1 MNEIVNKWCEIVEN
15 TTTYLSQNV
24 QDLVLKKGI
33 ATTTITS
40 SDLRPEIAT
49 DDLLDISRLS
59 SYLLI
64 DGI

>member
-1 MNEIVNKWCEIVEN
+1 MDEVVSKWCEIAEN
-15 TTTYLSQNV
+15 TTTYLSKNV

-33 ATTTITS
+33 ATTTSCIS
-40 SDLRPEIAT
+40 QEIAA

-59 SYLLI
+59 SSLLS

>member
-1 MNEIVNKWCEIVEN
+1 MDEVISKWCEIAEN
-15 TTTYLSQNV
+15 TTTYLSKNV

-33 ATTTITS
+33 ATTTIS
-40 SDLRPEIAT
+40 LEIAT

-59 SYLLI
+59 SSLLS

>member
-1 MNEIVNKWCEIVEN
+1 MDEVVSKWCEIAEN
-15 TTTYLSQNV
+15 TTTYLSKNV

-33 ATTTITS
+33 STTS
-40 SDLRPEIAT
+40 SDFSLEIAT

-59 SYLLI
+59 FFLLS

>member
-1 MNEIVNKWCEIVEN
+1 MNEVVKKWCEIVEN